1 MPDIGP
7 HCHELRVN
15 DANKTWRVIYR
26 IDDDALLVVEM
37 FEKKTRTT
45 PKQVSENCKRR
56 LRLFDEAA
64 GDCNMN
70 LAKKRRLAAVG
81 WKETRVKEFL
91 NLSDADAQY
100 IETKLALS
108 RRLRVFRQKRHLTQT
123 KAATILN
130 TSQSR
135 LARMEAGDPSVSL
148 DLLVRGLF
156 ALGATREDLAEAV

>member
-64 GDCNMN
+64 GD
-70 LAKKRRLAAVG
+70 
-81 WKETRVKEFL
+81 
-91 NLSDADAQY
+91 
-100 IETKLALS
+100 
-108 RRLRVFRQKRHLTQT
+108 
-123 KAATILN
+123 
-130 TSQSR
+130 
-135 LARMEAGDPSVSL
+135 
-148 DLLVRGLF
+148 
-156 ALGATREDLAEAV
+156 

>member
-45 PKQVSENCKRR
+45 PKQVIENCKRR

-64 GDCNMN
+64 GD
-70 LAKKRRLAAVG
+70 
-81 WKETRVKEFL
+81 
-91 NLSDADAQY
+91 
-100 IETKLALS
+100 
-108 RRLRVFRQKRHLTQT
+108 
-123 KAATILN
+123 
-130 TSQSR
+130 
-135 LARMEAGDPSVSL
+135 
-148 DLLVRGLF
+148 
-156 ALGATREDLAEAV
+156 